1 MTTTTQYEVQLE
13 NFEGPLDLLLYLIK
27 KDDLDIYDIPISKIT
42 EQYLATLDLMRDL
55 NLEVAGDFLVLAATL
70 MQIKARSLLPVAPDA
85 EEGGPDPRAELMNK
99 LIEYQKFKAA
109 ASVLGARADS
119 FKDVFYR
126 GAPVFSDE
134 EKSLDLSL
142 FDLLTAVREALA
154 TQVLDTR
161 VIEGEQFPVEEKIEK
176 ILFLLSQHPHLTLKE
191 LFSDERR
198 KLAILA
204 CILAM
209 LELIKMGKIVARQ
222 SETFGE
228 IRIFKKA
235 EPGKEATAD
244 A

>member
-42 EQYLATLDLMRDL
+42 EQYLATLDLMREL

-70 MQIKARSLLPVAPDA
+70 MQVKARSLLPAPPDL
-85 EEGGPDPRAELMNK
+85 EEGGPDPRTELMNK

-109 ASVLGARADS
+109 AQVLGKRAES

-126 GAPVFSDE
+126 GAPVFSNE
-134 EKSLDLSL
+134 EKNLELSL
-142 FDLLTAVREALA
+142 FDLLTAVREALSS
-154 TQVLDTR
+154 TELETTVM
-161 VIEGEQFPVEEKIEK
+161 EGEQFPVEEKMEK
-176 ILFLLSQHPHLTLKE
+176 ILFLLSQHPHMTLRE
-191 LFSDERR
+191 LFADERR
-198 KLAILA
+198 KPAVLA

-222 SETFGE
+222 SEIYGE
-228 IRIFKKA
+228 IRIFKKT
-235 EPGKEATAD
+235 EPGKEATAN